1 MLTDVPTRPDW
12 VPSDLYPF
20 TDRWTQIDGHLVH
33 YVDEGTGPTLLFLNG
48 NPSWSF
54 GWRDVIVRL
63 APTFRCVAP
72 DYPGFG
78 LSVAAD
84 AFDLKPPS
92 QSAVVERLVDHL
104 GLADLTP
111 VMYDW
116 GGPIGLGLAGRRP
129 ELIRAL
135 VIGNTWAWPMNS
147 LSTRM
152 FSALFGG
159 PLGPLL
165 VDRLDLILRL
175 FLPLSLKRAK
185 LTPAEKAAYAG
196 PFPRGRRA
204 TMRVFPREIVAGRAA
219 LRAVQAD
226 LPRLATKPA
235 LLLWAD
241 GSVGLGTDVLARWQ
255 ALFPTARTVPLVK
268 VGRYLDEDAPDDIA
282 DAILAWWA
290 ETIEP
295 STPTPPAPAARRR
308 RPSARSA
315 PRS

>member
-1 MLTDVPTRPDW
+1 VLTEMPARPAW

-20 TDRWTQIDGHLVH
+20 ADHWAEIDGHLVH

-54 GWRDVIVRL
+54 GWRDVIARL

-78 LSVAAD
+78 LSVARPG
-84 AFDLKPPS
+84 FDCKPPS
-92 QSAVVERLVDHL
+92 QSMVVERLVDQL
-104 GLADLTP
+104 GLTELTP

-135 VIGNTWAWPMNS
+135 VIGNTWGWPMKS

-152 FSALFGG
+152 FSTLFGG

-165 VDRLDLILRL
+165 VDRLNLILRL

-196 PFPRGRRA
+196 PFPGGRRA

-219 LRAVQAD
+219 IRAVQENLA
-226 LPRLATKPA
+226 RLTAKPT

-241 GSVGLGTDVLARWQ
+241 GSVGLGGDVLARWQ
-255 ALFPTARTVPLVK
+255 ALFQAARTVPLVK

-282 DAILAWWA
+282 DAILTWWA
-290 ETIEP
+290 EAIEP
-295 STPTPPAPAARRR
+295 ATPTPPAPAARRT
-308 RPSARSA
+308 RPSGRSA

>member
-1 MLTDVPTRPDW
+1 L
-12 VPSDLYPF
+12 DLYPF
-20 TDRWTQIDGHLVH
+20 ADHWVELDGHVIH
-33 YVDEGTGPTLLFLNG
+33 YVDQGSGPTLLFLNG

-54 GWRDVIVRL
+54 GWRDVIARL
-63 APTFRCVAP
+63 APSFRCIAP

-78 LSVAAD
+78 LSVARAG
-84 AFDLKPPS
+84 FDHKPSS

-135 VIGNTWAWPMNS
+135 VIGNTWAWPMKS
-147 LSTRM
+147 LSTRL
-152 FSALFGG
+152 FSSLFGG

-165 VDRLDLILRL
+165 VDRLNLILRV

-185 LTPAEKAAYAG
+185 LTPAEKAAYDG
-196 PFPRGRRA
+196 PFPPGHRA

-219 LRAVQAD
+219 IRAVEAE
-226 LPRLATKPA
+226 LPKLAGKPA

-241 GSVGLGTDVLARWQ
+241 GSVGLGADVLARWQ
-255 ALFPTARTVPLVK
+255 GLFPGARTVPLVK

-290 ETIEP
+290 EVPVPGGGT
-295 STPTPPAPAARRR
+295 ARDATETAER
-308 RPSARSA
+308 
-315 PRS
+315 